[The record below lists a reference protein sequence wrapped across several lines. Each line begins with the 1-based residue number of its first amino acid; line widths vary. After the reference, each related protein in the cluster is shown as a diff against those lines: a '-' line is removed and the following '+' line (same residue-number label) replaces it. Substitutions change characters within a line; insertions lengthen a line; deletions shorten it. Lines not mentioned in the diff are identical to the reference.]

1 LQGYRELH
9 EDTPGTDSPRSLR
22 LVDTRYRE
30 SCMLFISFYRLSQK
44 LHVLATPLDCRFL
57 GEPRIIFFSNN
68 RTTSR
73 RLTQFTNTRRE
84 DVASNITKKNGFA
97 EVSKN
102 LARYKFEI
110 NFLIKIIM

>member
-1 LQGYRELH
+1 VHVIHKFLQAIPEIAR
-9 EDTPGTDSPRSLR
+9 PR
-22 LVDTRYRE
+22 
-30 SCMLFISFYRLSQK
+30 
-44 LHVLATPLDCRFL
+44 APLDCGFL

-68 RTTSR
+68 RTTPR

-84 DVASNITKKNGFA
+84 DVAPNITKNGFA